1 MEKYDYLFKIIL
13 VGESGVGKTSLLNRL
28 VNEPF
33 NDNYLTTIG
42 VDFKIKTFYINNKSV
57 KLQIWDTAGQERF
70 NSITDSFFRGSQGII
85 IVFDLTN
92 KLSFMNITKWIN
104 KKKNTGSENTKIII
118 VGNKC
123 DLYDQIE
130 VNDSDIN
137 YLRETNNLDYYETS
151 AKMNINF
158 FEPFYQ
164 ISKSLIEI
172 NNFVSCKPNNELVT
186 SSTKYIDIS
195 NQKNSDCY
203 KHTCC

>member
-28 VNEPF
+28 VNETF
-33 NDNYLTTIG
+33 NDSHLTTIG

-70 NSITDSFFRGSQGII
+70 NSITDSFFKGSQGII
-85 IVFDLTN
+85 IVFDITD

-104 KKKNTGSENTKIII
+104 KKKNTGREDTKIII

-123 DLYDQIE
+123 DLNDQRE

-137 YLRETNNLDYYETS
+137 YLKETNNLDYYETS

-172 NNFVSCKPNNELVT
+172 NNLLSCKSKSELLT
-186 SSTKYIDIS
+186 SSTKYINIS
-195 NQKNSDCY
+195 DQENSESY
-203 KHTCC
+203 KYTCC